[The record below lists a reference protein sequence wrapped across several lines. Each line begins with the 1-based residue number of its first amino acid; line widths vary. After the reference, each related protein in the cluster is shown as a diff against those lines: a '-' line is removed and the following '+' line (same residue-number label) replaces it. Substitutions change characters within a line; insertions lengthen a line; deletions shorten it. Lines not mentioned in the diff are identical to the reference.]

1 MAVKLWLIR
10 HGRTALNEAGKYQG
24 RLDEGLSAN
33 GRAVLR
39 RADFMPEHIY
49 VSPAKRARETAA
61 ILFPGREQTVADD
74 LREMDFGAF
83 EGRSWREMEHDA
95 AYRAWVDGGCLG
107 RCPGGEDKDE
117 YTARVC
123 AAVAEMI
130 KNESDCSDLAIV
142 AHGGTQMAV
151 LERWGVPA
159 KAFYEWQLPCGC
171 GYELEWD
178 AGRQTLRVVR
188 EVSFNT

>member
-107 RCPGGEDKDE
+107 HCPGGEDKDE

-130 KNESDCSDLAIV
+130 KNESDYSDLAIV